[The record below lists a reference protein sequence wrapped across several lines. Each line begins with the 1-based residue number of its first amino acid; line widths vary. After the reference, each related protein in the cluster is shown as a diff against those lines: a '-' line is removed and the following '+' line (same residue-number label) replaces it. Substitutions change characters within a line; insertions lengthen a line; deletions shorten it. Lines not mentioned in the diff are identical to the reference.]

1 MLNRKFF
8 FGAAIV
14 ILAAAACQKGEPESA
29 VDTKPLP
36 ITENKDLSTQPGDD
50 FWQYCNG
57 AWDAKTPIP
66 ASQSV
71 GGLYDMGDVMKAL
84 EQSVISEDPSLKQF
98 FKLRDEKYDHQEE
111 ANAFLQS
118 IKAKYPAAGTREEAL
133 RTLGKLIMDGLCPS
147 NFGLEFLNDWK
158 DGEIVGLLGP
168 NGTTYKYSFADL
180 GAQDADLQS
189 TVRYILEGMELD
201 SDKVY
206 FNDYSIIILS
216 ALKSASEVELNQ
228 IISMGFTQ
236 LYPFISEAGLA
247 TYNATSSTPWTTEN
261 VDLWARAYCSYM
273 VSNRLAEKYI
283 SPELKQ
289 HFKDLI
295 ERLRTAFRAR
305 ITANTWMSET
315 TKNNALEKLDKM
327 MVFAG
332 SPDQWYD
339 DCLPDL
345 TQCKSLLEAVYILK
359 QCTPRLYKHLLGTQ
373 DVFSNS
379 IMLVAAVQ
387 GKPTIAD
394 LTMVNSYY
402 RREYNCIVILPC
414 TMLPP
419 FFKDDYSEAFE
430 YGRICVSAHEITHGF
445 DSEGSKYD
453 AMGRKKNWWTI
464 ADKMAFEDEQNKL
477 IDCYNNMEFD
487 PTNYPGQYLD
497 GKRTLAENIADLGGF
512 LIAQDAYIARLKELG
527 FSGNN
532 LTDQL
537 KKFYESF
544 ANLYCVKY
552 SPAKINEFLT
562 TDVHAHGRLRIN
574 GVVANCDLWYNLYDV
589 NRNNMLYLPVE
600 RRTYIW

>member
-1 MLNRKFF
+1 MLNRKIFI
-8 FGAAIV
+8 GAAI
-14 ILAAAACQKGEPESA
+14 ILVAAAACQKGEPESA
-29 VDTKPLP
+29 VDTKPFP
-36 ITENKDLSTQPGDD
+36 ITENRDLSAQPGDD

-66 ASQSV
+66 AAGAV
-71 GGLYDMGDVMKAL
+71 GGLYDMGGVMSAL
-84 EQSVISEDPSLKQF
+84 EQSVIAEDPSLKHY
-98 FKLRDEKYDHQEE
+98 FKLRDEKYAHPDE
-111 ANAFLQS
+111 ANAFMQS
-118 IKAKYPAAGTREEAL
+118 IMAKYPAAGTKEEAL

-147 NFGLEFLNDWK
+147 PFALELVNDWK
-158 DGEIVGLLGP
+158 DGEIVALLAP

-180 GAQDADLQS
+180 GTRDADLQS
-189 TVRYILEGMELD
+189 TARYILEGMELD
-201 SDKVY
+201 PDKVY
-206 FNDYSIIILS
+206 FNDYSEIMLN
-216 ALKSASEVELNQ
+216 ALKNASVVELNQ
-228 IISMGFTQ
+228 IFPKGLAQ
-236 LYPFISEAGLA
+236 LYPFLSEAGLEQ
-247 TYNATSSTPWTTEN
+247 YNASSTTPWTTDD
-261 VDLWARAYCSYM
+261 VDLWARVYCSYF

-283 SPELKQ
+283 TPELKQ

-305 ITANTWMSET
+305 IAANTWMSET
-315 TKNNALEKLDKM
+315 TKNNAIEKLDKM

-379 IMLVAAVQ
+379 IVLVVPSM
-387 GKPTIAD
+387 GKPIIGD

-419 FFKDDYSEAFE
+419 FIKEDCSEAFE
-430 YGRICVSAHEITHGF
+430 YGRICISAHEITHGF

-453 AMGRKKNWWTI
+453 ALGRKKNWWTL
-464 ADKMAFEDEQNKL
+464 ADKMAFEEEQNKL
-477 IDCYNNMEFD
+477 IDLYSSMEFD
-487 PTNYPGQYLD
+487 PFNYPGQYID
-497 GKRTLAENIADLGGF
+497 GERTLSENIADLGGF
-512 LIAQDAYIARLKELG
+512 LIAQDAYMARLKELG
-527 FSGNN
+527 FTGENYKE
-532 LTDQL
+532 QL
-537 KKFYESF
+537 RKFYESF
-544 ANLYCVKY
+544 ANLYCMKY
-552 SPAKINEFLT
+552 SALKINEFLS
-562 TDVHAHGRLRIN
+562 TDVHAHGRLRVN

-589 NRNNMLYLPVE
+589 SRNNMLYLPVE